1 MKVRVLSPTQ
11 LPLSGCGS
19 VGRALLLGSRG
30 PQFESGHP
38 DIDKNMKEIE
48 IEYRVEIPF
57 NEFGSIYEKINSV
70 AELKSHKSRF
80 SLMVFLSKNDE
91 KSILYLRTTKDYLT
105 DETDVEIV
113 HKKGAQHAHDRIE
126 LTQKID
132 SKDFENFLH
141 LFATI
146 AADKILVMQRE
157 TYNFEGKDGVM
168 ISLVKS
174 RNHSYVEF
182 EKLSNTDEEA
192 SSSKAILDLIGSLG
206 FSPLDKDASE
216 RLFKELDINDDI
228 VLTGSTQD
236 FEKATGLY
244 KQFINNS

>member
-1 MKVRVLSPTQ
+1 
-11 LPLSGCGS
+11 
-19 VGRALLLGSRG
+19 
-30 PQFESGHP
+30 
-38 DIDKNMKEIE
+38 MKEIE
-48 IEYRVEIPF
+48 IEYRVETPF
-57 NEFGSIYEKINSV
+57 NEFDSIYKKINSV
-70 AELKSHKSRF
+70 ASLKSHKSRF

-105 DETDVEIV
+105 NETDVEIV

-146 AADKILVMQRE
+146 TADKILVMQRE
-157 TYNFEGKDGVM
+157 TFNFEGKDGVI

-174 RNHSYVEF
+174 RNHSYIEF
-182 EKLSNTDEEA
+182 EKLSSTEESD
-192 SSSKAILDLIGSLG
+192 SSSKTILDLIDSLG
-206 FSPLDKDASE
+206 LSPLDKDGSE

-228 VLTGSTQD
+228 ILTGSIQD
-236 FEKATGLY
+236 SEKATGLY

>member
-1 MKVRVLSPTQ
+1 
-11 LPLSGCGS
+11 
-19 VGRALLLGSRG
+19 
-30 PQFESGHP
+30 
-38 DIDKNMKEIE
+38 MKEIE
-48 IEYRVEIPF
+48 IEYRVETPF
-57 NEFGSIYEKINSV
+57 NEFDSIYNKINSV
-70 AELKSHKSRF
+70 ADLKSHKSRF

-105 DETDVEIV
+105 NETDVEIV

-157 TYNFEGKDGVM
+157 TFNFEGQDGVI

-174 RNHSYVEF
+174 RNHSYIEF
-182 EKLSNTDEEA
+182 ERLSSMEESD
-192 SSSKAILDLIGSLG
+192 SSSKAVLGLIESLG
-206 FSPLDKDASE
+206 LSPLDKDGSE

-228 VLTGSTQD
+228 ILTGSIQD
-236 FEKATGLY
+236 SEKAIDLY
-244 KQFINNS
+244 KHFINNS